1 MFYRDVL
8 IECTYTYLGELEVA
22 KKGQRKGVTL
32 NDRYIHRKKGYKRLD
47 YQE

>member
-22 KKGQRKGVTL
+22 KKRQRKRDTL
-32 NDRYIHRKKGYKRLD
+32 NDKYIHRKKRKK
-47 YQE
+47 